1 MSFPQLLYAV
11 FAILASAFG
20 YFLLKGY
27 EARAPYY
34 KPYKQGMPIP
44 PWHPIMGHLL
54 LLPNILKRLPKDS
67 QQPDAFEVLS
77 LDFEHTDSL
86 FYLDLWPFSSPFLIA
101 SSPAYAIQAYQQ
113 HDLPRPS
120 VLEPFFRTIDRQK

>member
-1 MSFPQLLYAV
+1 
-11 FAILASAFG
+11 
-20 YFLLKGY
+20 
-27 EARAPYY
+27 
-34 KPYKQGMPIP
+34 
-44 PWHPIMGHLL
+44 MGHLL